1 MRYLALVFMAVYL
14 LIAPVSAGSLFETAQ
29 AGKRKDREQIF
40 ESGTDVHHRGQ
51 QNETVLHWMAFD
63 GNEAMVERLINS
75 GVDINAQLDN
85 GSTPLHLAAYKGH
98 INVTR
103 LLVARSARVSIR
115 TRDGITPLDW
125 ALHNGNQEV
134 AELLITNGAK
144 TGRLQAGTAITTRH
158 SEKKLEDLKLSPHM
172 KRVFARH
179 RVESGRSTNLTKRQ
193 SSKVH
198 ALDSHP
204 QAGAFRIQ
212 LAALGTHERALD
224 AWNRFRSQHP
234 GILDDSDLYVEVAH
248 VKGKAFYRV
257 QTGSLTKRDA
267 GTLCNQLMQRRQPC
281 VVVNSPPLLLSKQ
294 GKPKHPK

>member
-1 MRYLALVFMAVYL
+1 MRYLALVFIAFCL

-29 AGKRKDREQIF
+29 AGKRKDREQNY
-40 ESGTDVHHRGQ
+40 ESGADVHHRGQ

-75 GVDINAQLDN
+75 GADINARLDN

-103 LLVARSARVSIR
+103 LLVSRSARVNIR

-125 ALHNGNQEV
+125 ALRNGNQEV

-144 TGRLQAGTAITTRH
+144 TGRLQAGNAITTRH

-179 RVESGRSTNLTKRQ
+179 REESGRSTNLTKRQ

-212 LAALGTHERALD
+212 LAALGTHERALE

-234 GILDDSDLYVEVAH
+234 GILDDRDLYVELAH
-248 VKGKAFYRV
+248 INGKAFYRV
-257 QTGSLTKRDA
+257 QTGSLSKRDA
-267 GTLCNQLMQRRQPC
+267 GTLCNQLMQRSQPC
-281 VVVNSPPLLLSKQ
+281 VVVNSAPLLLVEQRKL
-294 GKPKHPK
+294 KHPK